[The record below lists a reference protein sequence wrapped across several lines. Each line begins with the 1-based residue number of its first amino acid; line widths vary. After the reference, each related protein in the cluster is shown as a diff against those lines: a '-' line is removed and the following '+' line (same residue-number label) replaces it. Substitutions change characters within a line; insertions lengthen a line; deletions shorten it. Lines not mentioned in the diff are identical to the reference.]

1 MKLLGIDFGD
11 KRIGLATAD
20 DKIRIA
26 FPFKVIFQKSP
37 KQTLE
42 ELQNILD
49 EEGITDIVIGLPL
62 SFNFQ
67 ETNESRKI
75 HEFVLKIR
83 EKFTNR
89 NIHEENEILT
99 SKEAE
104 NLMGFKKSKD
114 GIIDAVAAAL
124 ILQSYLDKH
133 K

>member
-1 MKLLGIDFGD
+1 MKLLGIDFGE
-11 KRIGLATAD
+11 KRIGLAIAD

-26 FPFKVIFQKSP
+26 FPYKTIFHKTL
-37 KQTLE
+37 KQTLQE
-42 ELQNILD
+42 IQEVID

-62 SFNFQ
+62 SFKFEENQ
-67 ETNESRKI
+67 ESRKI
-75 HEFVLKIR
+75 HEFVTKLK

-104 NLMGFKKSKD
+104 NLMGFKKTKD
-114 GIIDAVAAAL
+114 GIVDAVAAAL
-124 ILQSYLDKH
+124 ILQSFLDKH

>member
-1 MKLLGIDFGD
+1 MKLLGLDFGE
-11 KRIGLATAD
+11 KRIGLSTAD

-26 FPFKVIFQKSP
+26 FPYKTIFFKSL

-42 ELQNILD
+42 ELQDIVD
-49 EEGITDIVIGLPL
+49 EEGITDIVIGIPL
-62 SFNFQ
+62 SFKFEENQ
-67 ETNESRKI
+67 ETG
-75 HEFVLKIR
+75 KIR
-83 EKFTNR
+83 EFIVKLKEKLSNR

-104 NLMGFKKSKD
+104 NLMGVKKSKD

-124 ILQSYLDKH
+124 ILQSFLDKH